1 MVADNAFRVLASPP
15 APLAFDGRGITGL
28 PDRHLDLIELR
39 DLLTARRLPR
49 DVEDVVWRQLV
60 VQARQWGPA
69 WVVAA
74 TGIAAPGLARMAAR
88 LKTGHR
94 GLGEDIESEMVT
106 GFLGSLRRDDVE
118 APRVWLRLMWAAW
131 RAGDRA
137 RRVRQDIE
145 LLGDVPDTSRVPKSP
160 YGHPDLILG
169 RAVALGILSRQ
180 EAELIGDTRLGE
192 ALVEVI
198 ADARG
203 VSAAVL
209 RMRRHRS
216 EQRLV
221 AAIRDGRLADI
232 PTRPI
237 PRPGTSSAPDAAP
250 DTRGIVPSAVAVAS
264 AGRDGRAVDSSDR

>member
-1 MVADNAFRVLASPP
+1 
-15 APLAFDGRGITGL
+15 
-28 PDRHLDLIELR
+28 
-39 DLLTARRLPR
+39 
-49 DVEDVVWRQLV
+49 
-60 VQARQWGPA
+60 
-69 WVVAA
+69 
-74 TGIAAPGLARMAAR
+74 
-88 LKTGHR
+88 
-94 GLGEDIESEMVT
+94 MVT

-137 RRVRQDIE
+137 RRVRQDVE

-192 ALVEVI
+192 VLVEVI

-232 PTRPI
+232 PTRPTRPI
-237 PRPGTSSAPDAAP
+237 PRPGTTSTPGI
-250 DTRGIVPSAVAVAS
+250 RGIVPSAVEVAS
-264 AGRDGRAVDSSDR
+264 AGRDGRAVGSSDR